1 MKSNFYL
8 LILLISMTANIFT
21 NCAKKTELAQKTVV
35 VIDDHYKISFA
46 ELHKY
51 VYDEYFHRRYR
62 DKSEAYRRALNE
74 MVLDQ
79 LKCIDFFKR
88 GLHNDPQLTQELQRY
103 INEELIVK
111 YFESEYL
118 GKYTSEEF
126 ARKMYDQ
133 MGKEV
138 HYQQI
143 VLNKP
148 KNVSDDQ
155 LKSLETRAK
164 EIKAQADKGINF
176 KELIKQYSETE
187 LENIDHSFSIMGWRE
202 SLENPHNRV
211 IFNLNKGEIRIL
223 DEYHAYY
230 IIKITDVKKINLEP
244 FKKIKNEL
252 ISKLSE
258 SYYYTSLN
266 EYDRDKEALINED
279 SIVWNEKAL
288 DQLVKWSRIPNFYK
302 AIYRDT
308 LQNAISSGRNLVIL
322 TYPEGQVDL
331 KEYLR
336 LLNEIL
342 TLGDSREITKEQL
355 KEFIVEA
362 LRSDKIVRKAKD
374 LGLEK
379 EVFNP
384 YTKNPVLR
392 IKIIDLYDQVMIESK
407 IPVPSTT
414 ALEEFYQDN
423 RDSLYYQLE
432 KINLYAKIYSD
443 KSEAEQIWAKIQAGT
458 PFEKASDR
466 WFVKTFI
473 KDRDGQIKSY
483 LSKEP
488 PYLGEAAF
496 KLQESEVD
504 GIIEYTDA
512 EKGRQYAVIYCKRRI
527 PEKQLAYNEVKGT
540 IKDDFINYH
549 RKQISQEVTQYLY
562 DNYEVTIN
570 EKVLAKAIKSLSD
583 EKKNSSKSSSKKK
596 K

>member
-21 NCAKKTELAQKTVV
+21 NCAKKTELDQKTVA

-51 VYDEYFHRRYR
+51 VYDEFFHRRYR
-62 DKSEAYRRALNE
+62 DMSEAYTRALDE
-74 MVLDQ
+74 MILNQ
-79 LKCIDFFKR
+79 LKCIDFFDR
-88 GLHNDPQLTQELQRY
+88 GLDKDQQLIQSIQRY
-103 INEELIVK
+103 INEELTVK

-126 ARKMYDQ
+126 ARKTYEQ
-133 MGKEV
+133 MGKEIY
-138 HYQQI
+138 YQQI

-148 KNVSDDQ
+148 ENASDAQLDALKNQ
-155 LKSLETRAK
+155 AL
-164 EIKAQADKGINF
+164 EIKTKAEQGVDF
-176 KELIKQYSETE
+176 KELIKQYAPDNASDVSI
-187 LENIDHSFSIMGWRE
+187 LIIDWKKSMVS
-202 SLENPHNRV
+202 PHNRI
-211 IFNLNKGEIRIL
+211 IFNLNKGDVRIL
-223 DEYHAYY
+223 NEYNAYY
-230 IIKITDVKKINLEP
+230 IVKITDVKPIKLKP
-244 FKKIKNEL
+244 FDKVKDEL
-252 ISKLSE
+252 ITQLQD
-258 SYYYTSLN
+258 SYYHTSLE

-342 TLGDSREITKEQL
+342 ILGDSREITKEQL

-384 YTKNPVLR
+384 YTKNPVLKY
-392 IKIIDLYDQVMIESK
+392 KIVELYDKTVIESQ
-407 IPVPSTT
+407 IPEPTEA
-414 ALEEFYQDN
+414 ALWEFYQAN
-423 RDSLYYQLE
+423 QDSLYYQLE
-432 KINLYAKIYSD
+432 KINLFAMIFSD
-443 KSEAEQIWAKIQAGT
+443 KAEADQMWAKIQAGT
-458 PFEKASDR
+458 PFEKASNR

-583 EKKNSSKSSSKKK
+583 EKKNSPKSSSKKK